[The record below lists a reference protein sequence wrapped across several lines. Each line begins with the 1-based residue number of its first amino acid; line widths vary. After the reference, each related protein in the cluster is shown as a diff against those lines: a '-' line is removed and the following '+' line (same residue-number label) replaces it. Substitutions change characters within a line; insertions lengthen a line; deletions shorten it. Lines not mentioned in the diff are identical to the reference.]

1 MPGAA
6 SAPPEHVRQGSAPGG
21 RALAQRLRTLILQVV
36 PAASERAY
44 PGWHGIG
51 YRHPRAGYFAGIF
64 PLAESVKL
72 GFEWGVL
79 LRDEDA
85 LLRSS
90 PAGAKRVRYV
100 ELRLG
105 DDVPEG
111 ALSVLLMEAIDLR
124 S

>member
-1 MPGAA
+1 MPPAA
-6 SAPPEHVRQGSAPGG
+6 SATPEQILDGHGPEVS
-21 RALAQRLRTLILQVV
+21 ALAQRLRTLILQVA
-36 PAASERAY
+36 PEASERAY

-85 LLRSS
+85 LLRSG
-90 PAGAKRVRYV
+90 PTGAKRVRYV
-100 ELRLG
+100 ELRPG
-105 DDVPEG
+105 DEVPEG
-111 ALSVLLMEAIDLR
+111 ALTVLLMEAIDLR